1 MTDPNGPDI
10 NDLAAAS
17 NDLTDEELDVVSGG
31 AAGFDAATPVPN
43 VGVVGPPRSSR
54 RSPVLSPQPTDNASA
69 GAVI

>member
-31 AAGFDAATPVPN
+31 AASFDAATPVPN
-43 VGVVGPPRSSR
+43 VGVVD
-54 RSPVLSPQPTDNASA
+54 PQK
-69 GAVI
+69 